1 MSSRDSDVRP
11 RRPTKNPI
19 WPLSNEQEKWWI
31 RNQPY
36 LLSRGYKLRPRYE
49 PDWIPSWTVKEDPRE
64 EYEDAIAPP
73 RISCQAL
80 DAIRTS
86 DGMKVVLKKVPT
98 DGEELR
104 IAAILSTPRLR
115 SDPRNHTI
123 PILEVITV
131 PNESWTL
138 LVMPYCRRF
147 DDPPF
152 HCRAEFIEAMR
163 QYLEGLQFMHDQ
175 NICHGDI
182 APQNLM
188 MDESRVVPDGSH
200 FFMPRTHSGFL
211 RLFRW
216 NNRCSVGP
224 INYYYI
230 DFGLSM
236 HFPDGKA
243 TASTVGTLRT
253 FPTIPEL
260 SLTVPYDPF
269 KVDIYQLGLTI
280 QKLIQTYRALR
291 DFRPVATA
299 MLNPNPGERP
309 SPTESLVQLNSIAAG
324 LSQRTLNASMWER
337 GGVFNHLTRKL
348 VGGYYPS
355 QPYI

>member
-1 MSSRDSDVRP
+1 
-11 RRPTKNPI
+11 
-19 WPLSNEQEKWWI
+19 
-31 RNQPY
+31 
-36 LLSRGYKLRPRYE
+36 
-49 PDWIPSWTVKEDPRE
+49 
-64 EYEDAIAPP
+64 
-73 RISCQAL
+73 
-80 DAIRTS
+80 
-86 DGMKVVLKKVPT
+86 
-98 DGEELR
+98 
-104 IAAILSTPRLR
+104 
-115 SDPRNHTI
+115 
-123 PILEVITV
+123 
-131 PNESWTL
+131 
-138 LVMPYCRRF
+138 
-147 DDPPF
+147 DPPF

-163 QYLEGLQFMHDQ
+163 QYLEVSCFSLLRILLIRVQGLQFMHDQ

-216 NNRCSVGP
+216 KNRCSVGP

-230 DFGLSM
+230 DFGLSI

-299 MLNPNPGERP
+299 MLNPNSWERP

-324 LSQRTLNASMWER
+324 LSQRTLSASMW
-337 GGVFNHLTRKL
+337 
-348 VGGYYPS
+348 
-355 QPYI
+355 